1 MSKCNYGLKTSLQEG
16 LSEPKFYGDLVYK
29 FKEIVG
35 KTDISEQFKRIF
47 TRYQKIGYSMGV
59 LQQTA

>member
-1 MSKCNYGLKTSLQEG
+1 MNWFLISMFGLKTLLHQG

-35 KTDISEQFKRIF
+35 RADFSDQLKKLSYVTNVMDI
-47 TRYQKIGYSMGV
+47 T
-59 LQQTA
+59 